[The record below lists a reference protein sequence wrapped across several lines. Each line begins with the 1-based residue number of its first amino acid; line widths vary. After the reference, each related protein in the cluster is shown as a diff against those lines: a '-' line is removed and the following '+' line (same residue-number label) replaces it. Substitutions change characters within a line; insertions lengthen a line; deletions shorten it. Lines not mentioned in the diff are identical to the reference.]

1 MPKRHRVIRLCA
13 QVSFI
18 SVVIRYVGAFTGAAI
33 IFVAPCVC
41 HWLYMRK
48 EGGGIFKAGWN
59 PVIFAVEVVVV
70 AIGVGNFLLQFAK

>member
-1 MPKRHRVIRLCA
+1 M
-13 QVSFI
+13 SFI